1 MLVNGE
7 INRNMAKEGSTG
19 QMEHIMRV
27 IGKTTVLMEKVDSFI
42 LMVLI
47 TYDL

>member
-7 INRNMAKEGSTG
+7 INRNMVKEDNTG
-19 QMEHIMRV
+19 QMELITRV
-27 IGKTTVLMEKVDSFI
+27 IGKTMEPMEKVDSFI

-47 TYDL
+47 M

>member
-7 INRNMAKEGSTG
+7 INRNMAKEDNTG

-27 IGKTTVLMEKVDSFI
+27 IGKIMGLMEKVDSFI
-42 LMVLI
+42 LMVRI

>member
-7 INRNMAKEGSTG
+7 INRNMAKEDNIG
-19 QMEHIMRV
+19 QMERIMRV
-27 IGKTTVLMEKVDSFI
+27 IGKIMVLMEKVDSFI